1 MSYIIQI
8 IVTILVDSA
17 VSKGSISIPPMPPM
31 AKLASGPLEDL
42 MNMNLDPT
50 SDDEGQ
56 MFDSPLS
63 GTGSGRSGDEFSPR
77 SRSSGGTHFQPP
89 SFNDLVK
96 RSTRF
101 ITAVPPT
108 DVLDKIETILEDVK
122 FQRTVTPIGFIGKVE
137 LNWDRFC
144 LEVWGL
150 ETHGPALCAIYI
162 YQIPPHQNN
171 DIVPGSLAHT
181 IHGNG
186 NVNTSV
192 GGGTGSFG
200 DGQTMHLVEFVRGQL
215 EIFAFKRF
223 YQWVRQKLCELVK
236 RDYALK
242 FFDQASSP
250 V

>member
-1 MSYIIQI
+1 MVSYCEI
-8 IVTILVDSA
+8 DS
-17 VSKGSISIPPMPPM
+17 VGSKGSLSIPPMPPM
-31 AKLASGPLEDL
+31 ARLSSEPLEDL
-42 MNMNLDPT
+42 MNMNADPT

-56 MFDSPLS
+56 MFDSPIS
-63 GTGSGRSGDEFSPR
+63 GSAGGAAGGGYGGRSGDEFSPR
-77 SRSSGGTHFQPP
+77 QRNNGAHNQPP
-89 SFNDLVK
+89 SFNDYVK

-101 ITAVPPT
+101 ITAVPPQE
-108 DVLDKIETILEDVK
+108 VLDKIESILEDVK

-137 LNWDRFC
+137 LNWDRYC

-150 ETHGPALCAIYI
+150 ETHGPPLCALYI
-162 YQIPPHQNN
+162 YQMPPSSQH
-171 DIVPGSLAHT
+171 
-181 IHGNG
+181 
-186 NVNTSV
+186 NTSDILLSSSYSA
-192 GGGTGSFG
+192 GPSFG
-200 DGQTMHLVEFVRGQL
+200 EGQMHLVEFVRGQL